1 MSDWSSDVYTSYLFP
16 YVGPLH
22 PSLRHLIV
30 IPLGM
35 SFRLFGVNKASVILP
50 SLLYYA
56 GLLAVTYVFLARFT
70 NRHIAFIAV
79 ALITTLPEIGRASC
93 RESVCQYV

>member
-35 SFRLFGVNKASVILP
+35 SFRLFGVNEARVILP

-56 GLLAVTYVFLARFT
+56 GLLAVTYVLLARFT
-70 NRHIAFIAV
+70 NRHSAF
-79 ALITTLPEIGRASC
+79 LEIGRALCSA
-93 RESVCQYV
+93 RVWQDVEISGVAG